1 MTEAA
6 LARAAAR
13 GERLHPLYLLT
24 GLGKV
29 VRGAWGV
36 LAGGAYL
43 AVQDKLGL
51 ALILFAGFILLS
63 TASLFIRW
71 LTFEFRLE
79 DDQLRIEQGLLNRS
93 SRTIPFDRVTDVD
106 IEQGPIHRVFGLA
119 RVKMETGASAS
130 AKDAEGQL
138 DTITLERAQAIR
150 DYVRA
155 RRGSAVTASVSIP
168 DEAEEGAP
176 PLFAMDSRRVAT
188 AGIFNFSL
196 AIIAALFGASQTLGE
211 VIGFDPFSRSF
222 WLEIFASTGPL
233 RDYVLAHRFV
243 AALGGTILLIIIGVG
258 TGLVRTVLREHGFRL
273 DRTRTGFRRRR
284 GLLTLTDVTIP
295 ERRVQATILATG
307 PIKRAFGWFTL
318 KLQSLATDGKQGS
331 HVVAPL
337 AKIAEALEIQH
348 SLFRPMA
355 PEDSKWRPLPFGH
368 FLSGAA
374 ITVGAGAIALAVA
387 TLLSPLALFA
397 AAGLGIAT
405 LFNWLEWRRSRYAL
419 DAEHLFLDRGWWRQ
433 RRAIVPVRRIQS
445 IDIAE
450 NFWTRTFGF
459 VRMQFGVA
467 GGTMLSTFAID
478 GLARGDAED
487 LRERLIA
494 Q

>member
-1 MTEAA
+1 MTDTA
-6 LARAAAR
+6 LAAEAR

-24 GLGKV
+24 GLSKV
-29 VRGAWGV
+29 LKGAWGI

-51 ALILFAGFILLS
+51 ALLLLGGFVLLS

-71 LTFEFRLE
+71 LTFEFRVE

-119 RVKMETGASAS
+119 RVKMETGASAA

-138 DTITLERAQAIR
+138 DTITMERAQAIR
-150 DYVRA
+150 EYVRR
-155 RRGSAVTASVSIP
+155 RRGGASATAVATVE
-168 DEAEEGAP
+168 EAEESAP
-176 PLFAMDSRRVAT
+176 ALFAMDSRRIAI
-188 AGIFNFSL
+188 AGFFNFSL
-196 AIIAALFGASQTLGE
+196 AVIAALFGASQTMGD
-211 VIGFDPFSRSF
+211 VIGFDPFSRAF
-222 WLEIFASTGPL
+222 WLRAFASTGPL
-233 RDYVLAHRFV
+233 RDFIIAHQIF
-243 AALGGTILLIIIGVG
+243 AALGGTIVLIVIGIG
-258 TGLVRTVLREHGFRL
+258 TGLIRTVLREHGFRL

-295 ERRVQATILATG
+295 DRRVQATILATG

-337 AKIAEALEIQH
+337 ATTEETKAIQH
-348 SLFRPMA
+348 SLSRPMA
-355 PEDSKWRPLPFGH
+355 PQADSWRSLPFGH
-368 FLSGAA
+368 FLSGTA
-374 ITVGAGAIALAVA
+374 ITVGAAVIALAA
-387 TLLSPLALFA
+387 AALLSPLALFA
-397 AAGLGIAT
+397 AAGLCIAT
-405 LFNWLEWRRSRYAL
+405 LVNWLEWRRSRYAL
-419 DAEHLFLDRGWWRQ
+419 DAEHLFLERGWWRQ

-445 IDIAE
+445 IDLTE
-450 NFWTRTFGF
+450 NFWTRAFGF

-467 GGTMLSTFAID
+467 GGTMLSAFAID
-478 GLARGDAED
+478 AVSRGDAEM

-494 Q
+494 E

>member
-1 MTEAA
+1 MTETA
-6 LARAAAR
+6 LAAPVR

-29 VRGAWGV
+29 VKGAWGV

-51 ALILFAGFILLS
+51 ALLLFGGFVLLS
-63 TASLFIRW
+63 LASLLVRW

-106 IEQGPIHRVFGLA
+106 IEQGPIHRIFGLA
-119 RVKMETGASAS
+119 RVKMETGASAA

-138 DTITLERAQAIR
+138 DTITLGRAQAIR
-150 DYVRA
+150 EYVRA
-155 RRGSAVTASVSIP
+155 RRGGAVATPVAIP
-168 DEAEEGAP
+168 HEVEDTAP
-176 PLFAMDSRRVAT
+176 PLFEMDSRRVAID
-188 AGIFNFSL
+188 GIFNFSL
-196 AIIAALFGASQTLGE
+196 AIIAALFGASQTMGD
-211 VIGFDPFSRSF
+211 VIGFDPFSRRF
-222 WLEIFASTGPL
+222 WLDVFASTGPL
-233 RDYVLAHRFV
+233 RDYVIAHQIF
-243 AALGGTILLIIIGVG
+243 AAFGGTLVLLVIGFG
-258 TGLVRTVLREHGFRL
+258 TGLVRTILREHGFRL

-295 ERRVQATILATG
+295 DRRVQATILATG

-337 AKIAEALEIQH
+337 ATSTEAEEIQH
-348 SLFRPMA
+348 SLSRPIA
-355 PEDSKWRPLPFGH
+355 PVDGNWRPLPFGH
-368 FLSGAA
+368 FISGAA
-374 ITVGAGAIALAVA
+374 ITMGAGLIALAASV
-387 TLLSPLALFA
+387 LFSPLALFA

-405 LFNWLEWRRSRYAL
+405 LINWLEWRRSRYAL
-419 DAEHLFLDRGWWRQ
+419 DAGHLFLERGWWRQ

-445 IDIAE
+445 IDLTE
-450 NFWTRTFGF
+450 NFWTRAFGF

-467 GGTMLSTFAID
+467 GGTMLSAFAID
-478 GLARGDAED
+478 GLARGEAEA
-487 LRERLIA
+487 LRDRLIA
-494 Q
+494 P

>member
-1 MTEAA
+1 MTVTA
-6 LARAAAR
+6 LADPGR

-29 VRGAWGV
+29 VKGAWGI

-51 ALILFAGFILLS
+51 ALLLFGGFILLS

-106 IEQGPIHRVFGLA
+106 IEQGPIHRIFGLA
-119 RVKMETGASAS
+119 RVKMETGASAA

-138 DTITLERAQAIR
+138 DAITLERAQAIR
-150 DYVRA
+150 EYVRA
-155 RRGSAVTASVSIP
+155 RRVGASPTPAAIAHEPQETS
-168 DEAEEGAP
+168 P
-176 PLFAMDSRRVAT
+176 PLFAMDSRRVAI

-196 AIIAALFGASQTLGE
+196 AVIAALFGASQTMGD

-222 WLEIFASTGPL
+222 WLNLFASTGPL
-233 RDYVLAHRFV
+233 RDYILAHQIF
-243 AALGGTILLIIIGVG
+243 AAIGGTIVLLVIGVVA
-258 TGLVRTVLREHGFRL
+258 GLVRTVLREHGFRL

-295 ERRVQATILATG
+295 EHRVQATILATG
-307 PIKRAFGWFTL
+307 PIKRAFGWVTL
-318 KLQSLATDGKQGS
+318 KFQSLATDGKQGS

-337 AKIAEALEIQH
+337 ATSDEAEEIQH
-348 SLFRPMA
+348 SLTRPIA
-355 PEDSKWRPLPFGH
+355 PGERCWRPLPFGH
-368 FLSGAA
+368 FVSGAA
-374 ITVGAGAIALAVA
+374 ITIGAGIIALAA
-387 TLLSPLALFA
+387 AALLSPLALIA

-405 LFNWLEWRRSRYAL
+405 LVNWLEWRRSRYAL
-419 DAEHLFLDRGWWRQ
+419 DAEHLFLERGWWRQ
-433 RRAIVPVRRIQS
+433 RRAIVPVWRIQS
-445 IDIAE
+445 IDLTE
-450 NFWTRTFGF
+450 NFWTRAFGF

-467 GGTMLSTFAID
+467 GGTMLSAFAID
-478 GLARGDAED
+478 GLARADAEM